1 MQGRKL
7 GTARAILLECCRD
20 KLQEL
25 PFVERLRQEIQG
37 SRLDGAHAGGDVA
50 MTGDKDD
57 WRMVSARHLPLQIE
71 AVDVR
76 QLDVE
81 KQTSRHLGL
90 RMSLV

>member
-1 MQGRKL
+1 
-7 GTARAILLECCRD
+7 
-20 KLQEL
+20 
-25 PFVERLRQEIQG
+25 
-37 SRLDGAHAGGDVA
+37 

-81 KQTSRHLGL
+81 EQASRHLGL